1 MKLISMT
8 DFVLQENKGGQQV
21 NSISS
26 QLHQD
31 LRRIKKYAN
40 FLKQPLNL
48 EMFNESSSY
57 DYLFEDVFLSED
69 GEIYSNGNQI
79 LQFESGCFFDRDS
92 FFNDELEITTIEGL
106 INYKMKLNNATV
118 KRIFG

>member
-8 DFVLQENKGGQQV
+8 DFVLEQETTLGRENSVGFKGFTSNV
-21 NSISS
+21 T
-26 QLHQD
+26 
-31 LRRIKKYAN
+31 KYAN

-48 EMFNESSSY
+48 EMFNESSPY
-57 DYLFEDVFLSED
+57 EYLFEDVFLSED
-69 GEIYSNGNQI
+69 GEIYSNGTQI
-79 LQFESGCFFDRDS
+79 LQFESGCFFDRVS

-106 INYKMKLNNATV
+106 INYKMQLNNATV

>member
-26 QLHQD
+26 QLHQE

-40 FLKQPLNL
+40 FLKKPLKL
-48 EMFNESSSY
+48 EMFNESSPY

-79 LQFESGCFFDRDS
+79 LQFKSGCFFDRYS